1 MVNTTKRENKEKKPR
16 KLCSGDKLYGEYFI
30 NGNLSQKPDH
40 KTESYN
46 SKEN

>member
-30 NGNLSQKPDH
+30 NGQPSSLV
-40 KTESYN
+40 TER
-46 SKEN
+46 KVT